1 MLDHPI
7 PWLLGVFAGLVAAI
21 AAAIATRLQ
30 LLPEVIDISIVP
42 TAAGFGGLFAAACG
56 AALRF
61 RADRLARITLFGN
74 LVGAVIA
81 AAGLLLALILDV
93 LF

>member
-1 MLDHPI
+1 MLDHPV
-7 PWLLGVFAGLVAAI
+7 PWLLGVLAGFAAAI
-21 AAAIATRLQ
+21 AAAIATRVQ

-42 TAAGFGGLFAAACG
+42 MAAGVGGLFAAGCG

-74 LVGAVIA
+74 LVGAVVA
-81 AAGLLLALILDV
+81 AAGLLIALVLDV
-93 LF
+93 LS